1 MNKRQWVWSIVLC
14 AILVFPLLLVFF
26 HHNNTQIQHD
36 SPKIAQEVSAKPVTN
51 SSKKPS
57 TSEKLASEER
67 PSTSGKPAANNK
79 PATNEKPTYVWGVDT
94 ASSVDQ
100 AFLQCVKNNYGAP
113 SVLGRY
119 LESKG
124 DVSVGLTKEE
134 IDLLHKQGIKILP
147 IFNHFTNAVGY
158 DKGVA
163 EAKEAIAY
171 AQKIG
176 IPKGVAI
183 FADIEPGYPVDEAF
197 IRGWVDTLANSP
209 YKPGIYGIFTPEGK
223 ISAAYLAA
231 VSKSK
236 IVQEQTIIWS
246 SNPDP
251 GVSTKNK
258 SPGFNPGA
266 PKNIHVS
273 IWQYGIDGGT
283 CNIDTNLIE
292 STSLDH
298 LW

>member
-1 MNKRQWVWSIVLC
+1 MKSRQWVWSIVLC

-26 HHNNTQIQHD
+26 HHNNTQVQHN
-36 SPKIAQEVSAKPVTN
+36 SPKVAQEVSAKPVTN
-51 SSKKPS
+51 SSKNPPASEKPASEGKPS
-57 TSEKLASEER
+57 TSEKSAAN
-67 PSTSGKPAANNK
+67 PSTK
-79 PATNEKPTYVWGVDT
+79 EKPTFIWGVDT

-113 SVLGRY
+113 SVFGRY

-147 IFNHFTNAVGY
+147 IFNHFTDAVGY

-183 FADIEPGYPVDEAF
+183 FADIEPSYPVDEAF

-209 YKPGIYGIFTPEGK
+209 YKPGIYGVFTPESK
-223 ISAAYLAA
+223 ISAAYLGAI
-231 VSKSK
+231 SKSK
-236 IVQEQTIIWS
+236 IVQERTIIWS

-251 GVSTKNK
+251 GVSNKTK
-258 SPGFNPGA
+258 SPGFQPGA
-266 PKNIHVS
+266 PKNINVS
-273 IWQYGIDGGT
+273 IWQYGIDGET
-283 CNIDTNLIE
+283 CNIDTNLIQ
-292 STSLDH
+292 STVLND